1 MWEEY
6 FCLWCLLSARSSPGS
21 TGKDKPTTTWET
33 NEGMAAEAMPHDPGG
48 RPASAK
54 GAKGCRAEAD
64 ALLKMRQD
72 RGKAIDPAR
81 QPENDLLAGRWVSKG
96 AMVAAYAT
104 LIVVTLGI
112 FGVLR
117 LLLLGS

>member
-1 MWEEY
+1 M
-6 FCLWCLLSARSSPGS
+6 
-21 TGKDKPTTTWET
+21 
-33 NEGMAAEAMPHDPGG
+33 
-48 RPASAK
+48 RP
-54 GAKGCRAEAD
+54 EAD

-72 RGKAIDPAR
+72 RGKAINPAR

-112 FGVLR
+112 SASSISAFGIIAELAT
-117 LLLLGS
+117 